1 MKPTEEQKALIEQ
14 AKTRHKDRTTLRCEE
29 AAPQSSQYYIPC
41 GRVATRFIL
50 SERGRVVY
58 AMCAP
63 CGGHNTRNRGCEDL
77 GAVET
82 PAGATP

>member
-1 MKPTEEQKALIEQ
+1 MKPTEEQKYLIEQ
-14 AKTRHKDRTTLRCEE
+14 AKTRHKDQTTLRCEE

-58 AMCAP
+58 AMCTP
-63 CGGHNTRNRGCEDL
+63 CASHNAKNRSCQDL
-77 GAVET
+77 GPVEQAAET
-82 PAGATP
+82 AP